1 MPVERP
7 DIKFALCACAA
18 ALAASGSVLLAGCGG
33 GASRSPA
40 TQMTDTSRPVQL
52 GRGTTQGASV
62 LRSLDEPLVRRAIEN
77 YRINKKRAAGPYKLV
92 GADLNE
98 DGRPE
103 AVVLF
108 EGKDW
113 CAGTGCSLAILQ
125 SGPHGYRPISRTV
138 RVKAPVVISAE
149 RSNGWRDLF
158 VSSGGAGTAP
168 LRRVRLRFTGNG
180 YPRNAMLEEEI
191 PPDIPQTGDIA
202 IAAPSAQGAR
212 SGPQPRASNR

>member
-1 MPVERP
+1 MPVKCTYMGFWP
-7 DIKFALCACAA
+7 WACATA
-18 ALAASGSVLLAGCGG
+18 LVMNGLLLLAACGG

-40 TQMTDTSRPVQL
+40 TQLTDTSRPVQL
-52 GRGTTQGASV
+52 GRGGSQGASV
-62 LRSLDEPLVRRAIEN
+62 LRPLDESVVRRAIEN
-77 YRINKKRAAGPYKLV
+77 YRINKKRAAGAYKLV

-98 DGRPE
+98 DGVAE

-138 RVKAPVVISAE
+138 RVKAPVVISTD
-149 RSNGWRDLF
+149 RSNGWRDLL

-202 IAAPSAQGAR
+202 IAAPPA
-212 SGPQPRASNR
+212 QPRASNP